1 MREPIFNSPQKFIH
15 KLLMRAYKPGK
26 QATAT
31 NFHRVSGRS
40 PLDVPG
46 RAVFLTFVAAVILA
60 LIIGNIFIFLLHKSI
75 GCESELFCDLV
86 KIEQED
92 ALPNYAKNN
101 IATAMVDLLWTQQS
115 SRLNEKENTA
125 IRDSLNQHFSKGKIS
140 VSAIAKFVGISD
152 KTDSLK
158 NLIIG
163 DLNRSWWTLKLV
175 PYFDPLPP
183 DKIADKFNIQ
193 KSYQKDAST
202 IDSQTWNRFLFISS
216 VQYLRDKLNSG
227 ITHPRRLLQ
236 ALGGPIQWIT
246 FIAALWCLVLLLFLR
261 MPWSKLQTDLA
272 VNNHLPWDN
281 IENEVWNIKTPYYGR
296 LDKEENYPGMFTV
309 VRLIKDVLNISD
321 SDKSISIYQAI
332 RERVEAYRNSVDVGE
347 YEIINFLIWAT
358 PTFGFIGT
366 IFGIISAMEN
376 AAAIFAASTP
386 IEQAIALDEVSVA
399 LGTAFD
405 TSFIALI
412 WLVPMS
418 FFLARARKSE
428 ANFFEE
434 LEYEAI
440 GNLPPQIER

>member
-1 MREPIFNSPQKFIH
+1 
-15 KLLMRAYKPGK
+15 
-26 QATAT
+26 
-31 NFHRVSGRS
+31 
-40 PLDVPG
+40 
-46 RAVFLTFVAAVILA
+46 
-60 LIIGNIFIFLLHKSI
+60 
-75 GCESELFCDLV
+75 
-86 KIEQED
+86 
-92 ALPNYAKNN
+92 
-101 IATAMVDLLWTQQS
+101 
-115 SRLNEKENTA
+115 
-125 IRDSLNQHFSKGKIS
+125 
-140 VSAIAKFVGISD
+140 
-152 KTDSLK
+152 
-158 NLIIG
+158 
-163 DLNRSWWTLKLV
+163 
-175 PYFDPLPP
+175 
-183 DKIADKFNIQ
+183 
-193 KSYQKDAST
+193 
-202 IDSQTWNRFLFISS
+202 
-216 VQYLRDKLNSG
+216 
-227 ITHPRRLLQ
+227 
-236 ALGGPIQWIT
+236 
-246 FIAALWCLVLLLFLR
+246 